1 LPYDLLI
8 KGGHILDPGQNLNRV
23 LDIGVT
29 AGRIAA
35 IEADIPAA
43 EAKRVVQVKGDNRYV
58 VPGLLDIHTHVAYGA
73 TTPGVGMGCCDPDQV
88 GVRAGVTTVLDCG
101 SVGVANIGVFAYH
114 IIPKAKTRIIPFVN
128 VGSHAHTMPSFND
141 FETLDEINAKAIAS
155 CIEANPGLIK
165 GLKLRMVGPV
175 VHQQA
180 EEVVK
185 RCKEISREHH
195 LPLMVHIGD
204 MRAPS
209 YANASSAT
217 RFLLDNFDA
226 GDILTHLATPHS
238 GGVMLDEARTKL
250 IPELAEARAR
260 GVVLDPALGAGN
272 FGFDVA
278 RQQADIGLHPDTI
291 SSDLTA
297 GGRGR
302 VVYSLMECMGRF
314 MAVGYTVEDMIRMS
328 TANAAKA
335 LGLQDELGALAV
347 GREADITILDVVNGR
362 WKFIDTVQKT
372 FTGEKAL
379 APVLT
384 VRAGEVFEPEW
395 GPHPWGWLPEEAG

>member
-1 LPYDLLI
+1 MPYDLLI
-8 KGGHILDPGQNLNRV
+8 KGGHVLDPGQHLDGRYDIAVSGARV
-23 LDIGVT
+23 
-29 AGRIAA
+29 AA
-35 IEADIPAA
+35 IEAEIPAA
-43 EAKRVVQVKGDNRYV
+43 EAKRVIEVRGDNRLV
-58 VPGLLDIHTHVAYGA
+58 VPGLIDIHTHVAYGA
-73 TTPGVGMGCCDPDQV
+73 TTPGVGMGCCDPDQI
-88 GVRAGVTTVLDCG
+88 GVRGGVTTVLDCG

-128 VGSHAHTMPSFND
+128 VGSFAHTMPGWAD
-141 FETLDEINAKAIAS
+141 FERLEDINAKAVAG

-175 VHQQA
+175 VQEQA
-180 EEVVK
+180 EEVVR

-204 MRAPS
+204 MRA
-209 YANASSAT
+209 ASFERASAAT
-217 RFLLDNFDA
+217 RFLLSSFDP

-238 GGVMLDEARTKL
+238 GGVMLDEGRTKL
-250 IPELAEARAR
+250 VPELQEARAR

-278 RQQADIGLHPDTI
+278 RQQAEIGLHPDTI

-297 GGRGR
+297 MGRGR
-302 VVYSLMECMGRF
+302 VVYSLLECMGRF
-314 MAVGYTVEDMIRMS
+314 MAVGYSVEDMVRMA
-328 TANAAKA
+328 TVNAAKA
-335 LGLQDELGALAV
+335 LGMEDDLGAIAV
-347 GREADITILDVVNGR
+347 GREADISVLEVVNGR
-362 WKFIDTVQKT
+362 WKFIDTVQKV

-384 VRAGEVFEPEW
+384 IRAGEVFEPEW
-395 GPHPWGWLPEEAG
+395 GPHPWGWLPEEA